1 MLIKKDDNQKQMKE
15 FIKSKYYE
23 FVESIQNINECKTMI
38 KVTDEVLNNLEENIQ
53 VLPILYN

>member
-1 MLIKKDDNQKQMKE
+1 MKE

-38 KVTDEVLNNLEENIQ
+38 FVTDEVLNNLEENIQ
-53 VLPILYN
+53 VKIKTK